1 MATIKF
7 LLRSKANKAVSI
19 SYYLSMGRGKFFR
32 CNSGFSIHPSCWS
45 ISKGFPKQNEEANKR
60 IASNLKSLEKYL
72 LESINDA
79 QASGIEINS
88 QFLQAKTSE
97 CFKREKP
104 SNELRVTQHVQY
116 IIDHASTRKIQG
128 RSKIGLALNTI
139 KNYRTFK
146 KLVENF
152 EIYIKSTLHFIDIT
166 NELVERFKNWLL
178 EEKKYSINHAGKSLS
193 FLKSVSKDAEKLGIP
208 IHPHA
213 LRIETFAEAD
223 EDRLIVTLSFDELDK
238 IENVELKR
246 VALDNAR
253 KWLLLGCEFGQR
265 GDDLLN
271 IKPSDFKES
280 NGQKV
285 VDVFQKKGKKHVA
298 IGVTKRAQRILDLG
312 FPNKI
317 LLQNF
322 NEYLKDIGREA
333 GLTELIEGKKV
344 DSKSQRKIIGKYPKH
359 ELLTSHA
366 CRRSFAT
373 NYYKIIPTT
382 LIMAITSHKK
392 ESTFLKYINKPKD
405 MDDNALLFLKY
416 LSKEG

>member
-19 SYYLSMGRGKFFR
+19 SYYLSMGRDIFFR
-32 CNSGFSIHPSCWS
+32 VNSGFFIHPSSWS
-45 ISKGFPKQNEEANKR
+45 ISKGFPKQNDVANKR

-79 QASGIEINS
+79 QAIGDEINS
-88 QFLQAKTSE
+88 EFLRVKTKE
-97 CFKREKP
+97 CFNREKP
-104 SNELRVTQHVQY
+104 SNESRVTQQVQH

-128 RSKIGLALNTI
+128 KSKIGLAPNTI
-139 KNYRTFK
+139 KNYQSFK
-146 KLVENF
+146 KVVEDF
-152 EIYIKSTLHFIDIT
+152 ETFIKRPLQFMDIT

-178 EEKKYSINHAGKSLS
+178 EEKKYSVNHAGKSLS
-193 FLKSVSKDAEKLGIP
+193 FLKSVSKDADKLEIP

-213 LRIETFAEAD
+213 LKIEPFAEAD
-223 EDRLIVTLSFDELDK
+223 EDRLIVTLSFEELDK
-238 IENVELKR
+238 IEKVELKR

-265 GDDLLN
+265 GDDLLS
-271 IKPSDFKES
+271 IKPSDFRES
-280 NGQKV
+280 NGQQV

-298 IGVTKRAQRILDLG
+298 IGVTKRAERIIELG
-312 FPNKI
+312 FPYRVA
-317 LLQNF
+317 LQNF
-322 NEYLKDIGREA
+322 NVYIKEIGKEA
-333 GLTELIEGKKV
+333 GLTELIGGKKF
-344 DSKSQRKIIGKYPKH
+344 DSKSQRKIIGEYPKC
-359 ELLTSHA
+359 ELLTSHS

-382 LIMAITSHKK
+382 LIMAITGHKK

-416 LSKEG
+416 LS